1 MDCNL
6 LIDPLPLTI
15 PVGGG
20 DLPIETN
27 FRTGIL
33 FEMMINDGDL
43 TDHEKMIHAANLWF
57 PESFP
62 DDDEEQIEAF
72 DGMLWF
78 YSCGKET
85 LKQPQEAKQETTS
98 KVKTL
103 NRRIYD
109 YDVDAPLIYAAFL
122 SQYRIDLQDI
132 EYLHWWKFSAMFR
145 GLSDGHEITK
155 IMGYRSMDLSSIKN
169 KAERQHY
176 TKLQAKFALPDNRSI
191 EEKQQAAGALFGGAL
206 FR

>member
-6 LIDPLPLTI
+6 LIDPLPLTV

-33 FEMMINDGDL
+33 FEMLINDGSLSDG
-43 TDHEKMIHAANLWF
+43 EKMLHAANLWF

-62 DDDEEQIEAF
+62 ANDEEQIEAF
-72 DGMLWF
+72 DGILWF

-85 LKQPQEAKQETTS
+85 MKSSQQAERESTS

-109 YDVDAPLIYAAFL
+109 YDIDAPLIYAAFL
-122 SQYRIDLQDI
+122 SQYRVDLQDI
-132 EYLHWWKFSAMFR
+132 EYLHWWKFSAMFK
-145 GLSDGHEITK
+145 GLSEGHEITK
-155 IMGYRSMDLSSIKN
+155 IMGYRSIDLSSIKN
-169 KAERQHY
+169 KTERQHY
-176 TKLQAKFALPDNRSI
+176 TKLQAKYALPDNRST
-191 EEKQQAAGALFGGAL
+191 EEKQRAVGAIFGGAL
-206 FR
+206 FK